1 MVVFD
6 TPMQLYVK
14 VCQPLLL
21 GAAYKEG
28 LVSQQCLQ
36 EGAAP
41 CTACVSLF
49 GFVGPTQLHY
59 HHLLPIMTKS

>member
-1 MVVFD
+1 MVAFD

-14 VCQPLLL
+14 VCQPFLL

-41 CTACVSLF
+41 CIACVCPMHSQHSF
-49 GFVGPTQLHY
+49 TITISFP
-59 HHLLPIMTKS
+59 

>member
-1 MVVFD
+1 MVAFD

-36 EGAAP
+36 EGAAHAQPVSP
-41 CTACVSLF
+41 CLAL
-49 GFVGPTQLHY
+49 
-59 HHLLPIMTKS
+59 